1 MELPDEDEIFEAYLN
16 KAVSEIGLLNERV
29 RECHKCKLCK
39 NGKPFTGAGYPLAD
53 FFLLKARV
61 SEIEHEQGVAFA
73 GVGADILTKAFEKLD
88 MDMAHVYGT
97 NVIKCYSQSSEIKTN
112 EIGACL
118 PYLRAEIEICQ
129 PRVILAMG
137 TIPFLAL
144 KTVNRSLEE
153 VEYQPGK
160 VAKLRPDLHLLITCD
175 LDAILSEES
184 SKRRFWKDLQLSKS
198 IIDKELVREESS

>member
-1 MELPDEDEIFEAYLN
+1 
-16 KAVSEIGLLNERV
+16 
-29 RECHKCKLCK
+29 
-39 NGKPFTGAGYPLAD
+39 
-53 FFLLKARV
+53 
-61 SEIEHEQGVAFA
+61 
-73 GVGADILTKAFEKLD
+73 

-97 NVIKCYSQSSEIKTN
+97 NTIKCYSQSLQTNTN
-112 EIGACL
+112 EVRACF

-144 KTVNRSLEE
+144 KMLNRDLEE

-160 VAKLRPDLHLLITCD
+160 VMKLRPDLHLLITCD

-184 SKRRFWKDLQLSKS
+184 SKRRFWKDLQVAKS
-198 IIDKELVREESS
+198 IIDKERAREKSS